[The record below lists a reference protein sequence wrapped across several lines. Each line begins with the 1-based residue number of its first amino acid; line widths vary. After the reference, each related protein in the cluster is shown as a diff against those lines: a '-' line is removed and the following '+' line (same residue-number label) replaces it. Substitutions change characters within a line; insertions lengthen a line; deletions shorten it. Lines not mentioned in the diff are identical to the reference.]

1 MLPPCIHEVSLFRLQ
16 CCWAILFSFLLHLCH
31 PEYFFVK
38 IHFLIF
44 DDLEQVYSLFF
55 HLSHPEDVWFYSLH
69 ELGVGVLLLHACL
82 LCLGELINFGNLF
95 FQGLP
100 LILNKFENSLIFRH
114 LGYVLMNL
122 SSNRLYFFQDCSCF
136 FCFLST
142 CGLVVVGFIL
152 RMARIFMHQRWNQK
166 SLPVYCMVYAM
177 AKWP

>member
-38 IHFLIF
+38 IHFFIF
-44 DDLEQVYSLFF
+44 DDLEQVYGLFF

-114 LGYVLMNL
+114 LGYFWWISAQIDFTYSRIYRAFSA
-122 SSNRLYFFQDCSCF
+122 SSLQVAWLFYPQDGQDF
-136 FCFLST
+136 
-142 CGLVVVGFIL
+142 
-152 RMARIFMHQRWNQK
+152 
-166 SLPVYCMVYAM
+166 YASEVISETF
-177 AKWP
+177 ACPLHGVCYGKVALIP